1 MAAPRRVSY
10 QMDTCLFT
18 ADADRL
24 LGIESQ
30 SPSSQKKRNTSSSM
44 CDTQCLKQNNPKK
57 YKAYLDEQKI
67 RSKAYRDEVN
77 SDQEKLQA
85 LREKAKLRQKKFREK
100 KLKECVDNNCAK
112 TSTPGQDNSTSKGP
126 RTRAESVNQRQKWRE
141 AKRKYREK
149 LSTYEKMWIKRKD
162 KERKTN

>member
-24 LGIESQ
+24 VGIESQ
-30 SPSSQKKRNTSSSM
+30 SPSSQKKTKYLILNVDPSTAYR
-44 CDTQCLKQNNPKK
+44 QCLKQNNPKK

-67 RSKAYRDEVN
+67 RSKAYRDEVK

-100 KLKECVDNNCAK
+100 IKRECIDNNCAK
-112 TSTPGQDNSTSKGP
+112 PSTPGQDNSTSKGP
-126 RTRAESVNQRQKWRE
+126 RTRAESVNQRQKWR
-141 AKRKYREK
+141 
-149 LSTYEKMWIKRKD
+149 
-162 KERKTN
+162 